1 MIHAR
6 IRTQI
11 VAHEQQFLAQPRSR
25 TSSWR
30 ERGSPPGQKNF
41 GVNPGGLLN
50 VNPFPDLGGAPV
62 GYANLRKGTKP
73 KFAFVLKEAA
83 PAGEI
88 CFCF

>member
-1 MIHAR
+1 M
-6 IRTQI
+6 
-11 VAHEQQFLAQPRSR
+11 E
-25 TSSWR
+25 WKG
-30 ERGSPPGQKNF
+30 GSPPGQKNF